1 MTVANKNSKFYL
13 FEDDNEELKLKTD
26 HAYDYQVQMQMKFAH
41 AQYCD
46 FLVWRKTEFIIDRI
60 LPDVSFIDNA
70 LAKANTF
77 VKTALLPE
85 LIGRWFTKQQ
95 TITVRPTTQTT
106 NLCLCTSTVETA
118 LLSVQET

>member
-1 MTVANKNSKFYL
+1 
-13 FEDDNEELKLKTD
+13 
-26 HAYDYQVQMQMKFAH
+26 MKFAH

-46 FLVWRKTEFIIDRI
+46 FLVWRKNEFIIDRI

-70 LAKANTF
+70 LAKANIF

-85 LIGRWFTKQQ
+85 LLGKWFTKQQ

-106 NLCLCTSTVETA
+106 HLCLRTCTVETA
-118 LLSVQET
+118 LLSVQETC